1 MKRFTLILLFMI
13 VGAPLMAQETPE
25 QESEGMEVDKNAHR
39 VQTFTQEERD
49 NLQLWYYRGLQEM
62 GLTEEQEAQYQS
74 TLTYYAVK
82 MARLDDKDQEWTK
95 EELKEKFK
103 AYLSKQ
109 EWEVRK
115 ILTPEQYVKHEEMY
129 GEFLRSVYRR
139 FGIGEKI
146 EEAEKN

>member
-1 MKRFTLILLFMI
+1 MKHLTLLLLLMFCY
-13 VGAPLMAQETPE
+13 APVMG
-25 QESEGMEVDKNAHR
+25 QESPETEETQEDHR

-49 NLQLWYYRGLQEM
+49 NLQMWYYRGLQNM

-95 EELKEKFK
+95 EELKAKFK

-115 ILTPEQYVKHEEMY
+115 ILTPEQYVMHEEMY
-129 GEFLRSVYRR
+129 GQFLLSVYRR
-139 FGIGEKI
+139 FGIGE
-146 EEAEKN
+146 